1 LGFPPPATPR
11 LRRGEEKPAQIPKNL
26 NQFAGM
32 DFTRREEMAG
42 KLAA

>member
-1 LGFPPPATPR
+1 MRQTETVPN
-11 LRRGEEKPAQIPKNL
+11 GEENPAQIPENL